1 MNIIKPL
8 VVGFS
13 LLAFSGAY
21 AQTGQ
26 QEKAQERSA
35 QTQPMQPG
43 QQSQQATPSQDQ
55 AASGGASAQS
65 QSQLGANEL
74 VGKKVMDKDGKELG
88 EIEDVVIDLQS
99 GKVHAAVL
107 SFGGILGMGEKNYAF
122 PIDQLKPGQQQ
133 GQYTMDVDK
142 QKLENADGFA
152 KGQWPEMDD
161 EYWGRTG
168 GQQQASAGSGGQQK
182 MNLVR
187 ASEMKGKEVSDKSG
201 QQVGEIKDVTLD
213 LQSGQ
218 LRNVMIDVEG
228 GGQAEVQPNELTAGT
243 DDKFVIATD
252 AEQLK
257 QQAKSQRE
265 QQSSQSGQQGQ
276 QGQGAS
282 AGGGSAG
289 GSAGGTAGA
298 GQPGA
303 ESGAAGQQPSPMN
316 RK

>member
-1 MNIIKPL
+1 MNAIRPL
-8 VVGFS
+8 VIGFS

-21 AQTGQ
+21 AQTGPQ
-26 QEKAQERSA
+26 EQEKKQEQERSA
-35 QTQPMQPG
+35 QTQPLQTEQP
-43 QQSQQATPSQDQ
+43 S
-55 AASGGASAQS
+55 ASGGASAQS

-74 VGKKVMDKDGKELG
+74 IGKKVMDKDGKELG

-99 GKVHAAVL
+99 GRVHAAVL

-161 EYWGRTG
+161 EYWGRAG
-168 GQQQASAGSGGQQK
+168 GQQQASAGGGGQQK

-201 QQVGEIKDVTLD
+201 QQVGEIRDVTLD

-243 DDKFVIATD
+243 DDKFVISTD

-257 QQAKSQRE
+257 QQAKSQQK
-265 QQSSQSGQQGQ
+265 QQSQSGPQQSGS

-289 GSAGGTAGA
+289 GSAGGTAG
-298 GQPGA
+298 G
-303 ESGAAGQQPSPMN
+303 MN